1 MMATTD
7 TLSYNWL
14 TTNYSRE
21 IIMNNSDLA
30 QILIRAVEEADSSD
44 RLLDAVQELA
54 AAGIEEAVPCL
65 IAALGY
71 NNPGAAV
78 AAVDGLIA
86 IGEAA
91 VQPLLQ
97 LIDGYNYGARA
108 WAIRALAGIGDV
120 RALDTLLEAA
130 KTDFSLSVR
139 RAAARG
145 LGTLRWQQ
153 VPPEKLESI
162 QTQVLEALLL
172 ISQDPEWVVRY
183 AAVTSLETLA
193 IAIAATLPDQAS
205 RITNQLQQ
213 ILDTDVDLGVRTRV
227 KFAQE
232 KIQPQQ
238 PQQHQEVFA
247 PKIKLQDTE
256 VPHRGGSRR

>member
-1 MMATTD
+1 
-7 TLSYNWL
+7 
-14 TTNYSRE
+14 
-21 IIMNNSDLA
+21 MNNSDLA
-30 QILIRAVEEADSSD
+30 QILIRAVEEADSSE
-44 RLLDAVQELA
+44 RLVDAVQELA
-54 AAGIEEAVPCL
+54 AAGIEESVPTL

-91 VQPLLQ
+91 VSPLLE
-97 LIDGYNYGARA
+97 LIDDYNYGARA
-108 WAIRALAGIGDV
+108 WALRALAGIGDV

-145 LGTLRWQQ
+145 LGTLRWHQI
-153 VPPEKLESI
+153 PPEKVESV
-162 QTQVLEALLL
+162 QAQVLEALLL

-193 IAIAATLPDQAS
+193 IAIAVTLPDQAS

-213 ILDTDVDLGVRTRV
+213 MLDTDADLGVRTRV

-232 KIQPQQ
+232 KIQQ
-238 PQQHQEVFA
+238 QQHQEVFA
-247 PKIKLQDTE
+247 PKRKLQKTEVE
-256 VPHRGGSRR
+256 VPHRGGGRR

>member
-1 MMATTD
+1 M
-7 TLSYNWL
+7 
-14 TTNYSRE
+14 
-21 IIMNNSDLA
+21 MNNSDLA
-30 QILIRAVEEADSSD
+30 QILIRAVQEADSSE
-44 RLLDAVQELA
+44 RLVDAVQELA
-54 AAGIEEAVPCL
+54 AAHIEESVPTL

-91 VQPLLQ
+91 VPPLLQ
-97 LIDGYNYGARA
+97 LIDDYNYGARA
-108 WAIRALAGIGDV
+108 WAIRALAGIGDI

-153 VPPEKLESI
+153 VPPEKVQSV

-193 IAIAATLPDQAS
+193 MSSDNPQSGNAIAVTLPDQAS
-205 RITNQLQQ
+205 RITDRLQQ
-213 ILDTDVDLGVRTRV
+213 IVDTDVDLGVRTRV
-227 KFAQE
+227 KYAQE
-232 KIQPQQ
+232 KIQQ
-238 PQQHQEVFA
+238 QQHQEVFA
-247 PKIKLQDTE
+247 PKRKLEDVE
-256 VPHRGGSRR
+256 VPQVPYRGAGRR

>member
-1 MMATTD
+1 
-7 TLSYNWL
+7 
-14 TTNYSRE
+14 
-21 IIMNNSDLA
+21 MNNSDLA

-54 AAGIEEAVPCL
+54 TAGIEEAIPTL

-86 IGEAA
+86 IGEAS
-91 VQPLLQ
+91 VQPLLE
-97 LIDGYNYGARA
+97 LIDNYNYGARA
-108 WAIRALAGIGDV
+108 WAVRALAGIGNV

-130 KTDFSLSVR
+130 KSDFSLSVR

-145 LGTLRWQQ
+145 LGTLRWYQ

-193 IAIAATLPDQAS
+193 IAISVTLPEQAS

-213 ILDTDVDLGVRTRV
+213 MLDTDVDLGVRTRV
-227 KFAQE
+227 KFAQQ

-238 PQQHQEVFA
+238 HQQTFA
-247 PKIKLQDTE
+247 PKRKVVDPEL
-256 VPHRGGSRR
+256 PYRGGSRR

>member
-1 MMATTD
+1 
-7 TLSYNWL
+7 
-14 TTNYSRE
+14 
-21 IIMNNSDLA
+21 MNNSDIA
-30 QILIRAVEEADSSD
+30 QILIRAVEEADSSE

-54 AAGIEEAVPCL
+54 AAAIEESIPTL

-86 IGEAA
+86 IGEPA
-91 VQPLLQ
+91 VPPLLQ
-97 LIDGYNYGARA
+97 LIDDYNYGARA

-120 RALDTLLEAA
+120 RALDTLLDAA

-145 LGTLRWQQ
+145 LGTLRWHQ
-153 VPPEKLESI
+153 VPPEKLESV

-172 ISQDPEWVVRY
+172 ISQDPEWIVRY

-193 IAIAATLPDQAS
+193 IAIAITLPDQAS
-205 RITNQLQQ
+205 RITDQLQQ
-213 ILDTDVDLGVRTRV
+213 MFETDTDLGVRTRV
-227 KFAQE
+227 KFAQQ
-232 KIQPQQ
+232 KIQ

-247 PKIKLQDTE
+247 LKAKKQETE
-256 VPHRGGSRR
+256 VPHRGGGRR

>member
-1 MMATTD
+1 
-7 TLSYNWL
+7 
-14 TTNYSRE
+14 
-21 IIMNNSDLA
+21 MNNSDLA
-30 QILIRAVEEADSSD
+30 QILIRAVKEADSSD

-54 AAGIEEAVPCL
+54 AAGIEEAIPTL

-86 IGEAA
+86 IGEVA
-91 VQPLLQ
+91 VQPLLE
-97 LIDGYNYGARA
+97 LIDDYNYGARA
-108 WAIRALAGIGDV
+108 WAIRALAGIGDI

-130 KTDFSLSVR
+130 KNDFSLSVR

-145 LGTLRWQQ
+145 LGTLHWHQ
-153 VPPEKLESI
+153 VPPEKLESVQI
-162 QTQVLEALLL
+162 QVLEALLL
-172 ISQDPEWVVRY
+172 ISQEPEWIVRY

-193 IAIAATLPDQAS
+193 IAIAVTLPDQAS
-205 RITNQLQQ
+205 RITKQLQQ
-213 ILDTDVDLGVRTRV
+213 MLNTDVDLGVRTRV

-232 KIQPQQ
+232 KIQQ
-238 PQQHQEVFA
+238 QQHQEQHQEMFA

-256 VPHRGGSRR
+256 VPEVPHRGGGRR

>member
-1 MMATTD
+1 
-7 TLSYNWL
+7 
-14 TTNYSRE
+14 
-21 IIMNNSDLA
+21 MNNSDLA

-54 AAGIEEAVPCL
+54 AAGIEEAVPTL

-91 VQPLLQ
+91 VSPLLQ
-97 LIDGYNYGARA
+97 LIDDYNYGARA

-145 LGTLRWQQ
+145 LGTLRWHQ

-193 IAIAATLPDQAS
+193 IAIAATLPEQAS

-213 ILDTDVDLGVRTRV
+213 MLDTDVDLGVRTRV

-238 PQQHQEVFA
+238 HQEVFA
-247 PKIKLQDTE
+247 PKRKLQDTE
-256 VPHRGGSRR
+256 VSEVPHRGAGRR

>member
-1 MMATTD
+1 
-7 TLSYNWL
+7 
-14 TTNYSRE
+14 
-21 IIMNNSDLA
+21 MNNSDIA
-30 QILIRAVEEADSSD
+30 QILIRAVEEADSSE
-44 RLLDAVQELA
+44 RLVDAVQELA
-54 AAGIEEAVPCL
+54 AAHIEESVPTL

-91 VQPLLQ
+91 VSPLLE
-97 LIDGYNYGARA
+97 LIDDYNYGARA
-108 WAIRALAGIGDV
+108 WALRALAGIGDV

-145 LGTLRWQQ
+145 LGTLRWHQL
-153 VPPEKLESI
+153 PPEKVESV

-193 IAIAATLPDQAS
+193 MSGDNPQSGNAITATLPDQES

-213 ILDTDVDLGVRTRV
+213 MFDTDVDLGVRTRV

-232 KIQPQQ
+232 KIQQ
-238 PQQHQEVFA
+238 QQHQETFA
-247 PKIKLQDTE
+247 PKRKLQETEVE
-256 VPHRGGSRR
+256 VPHRGGGRR

>member
-1 MMATTD
+1 
-7 TLSYNWL
+7 
-14 TTNYSRE
+14 
-21 IIMNNSDLA
+21 MNNSDLA
-30 QILIRAVEEADSSD
+30 QILIRAVEEADSSE
-44 RLLDAVQELA
+44 RLVDAVQELA
-54 AAGIEEAVPCL
+54 AARIEESVPTL

-91 VQPLLQ
+91 VSPLLE
-97 LIDGYNYGARA
+97 LIDDYNYGARA
-108 WAIRALAGIGDV
+108 WALRALAGIGDV

-145 LGTLRWQQ
+145 LGTLRWHQ
-153 VPPEKLESI
+153 VPPEKVESV

-193 IAIAATLPDQAS
+193 IAIAVTLPDQAS
-205 RITNQLQQ
+205 RITSQLQQ
-213 ILDTDVDLGVRTRV
+213 MLDTDADLGVRTRV

-232 KIQPQQ
+232 KIQQ
-238 PQQHQEVFA
+238 QQHQEVFA
-247 PKIKLQDTE
+247 PTRKLQNTEVE
-256 VPHRGGSRR
+256 VPHRGGGRR

>member
-1 MMATTD
+1 
-7 TLSYNWL
+7 
-14 TTNYSRE
+14 
-21 IIMNNSDLA
+21 MNNSDLV
-30 QILIRAVEEADSSD
+30 QILIRAVEEADSSE

-54 AAGIEEAVPCL
+54 AAGIEESVPTL

-86 IGEAA
+86 IGSVA
-91 VQPLLQ
+91 VPSLLE
-97 LIDGYNYGARA
+97 LIDDYNYGARA
-108 WAIRALAGIGDV
+108 WAIRALAGIGDI

-145 LGTLRWQQ
+145 LGTLRWHEL
-153 VPPEKLESI
+153 PPEKVESV
-162 QTQVLEALLL
+162 QAQVLEALLL
-172 ISQDPEWVVRY
+172 ISQDPEWIVRY

-193 IAIAATLPDQAS
+193 MSSGNTIAVTLPDQAS
-205 RITNQLQQ
+205 MITNQLQQ
-213 ILDTDVDLGVRTRV
+213 MLDTDVDLGVRTRV

-232 KIQPQQ
+232 KIQQ
-238 PQQHQEVFA
+238 QQHQEVFA
-247 PKIKLQDTE
+247 PKRKLQETE
-256 VPHRGGSRR
+256 VPHRGAGRR

>member
-1 MMATTD
+1 
-7 TLSYNWL
+7 
-14 TTNYSRE
+14 
-21 IIMNNSDLA
+21 MNNSDLA
-30 QILIRAVEEADSSD
+30 QILIRAVQEADSSE
-44 RLLDAVQELA
+44 RLVDAVQELA
-54 AAGIEEAVPCL
+54 AAGIEESVPTL

-91 VQPLLQ
+91 VSPLLE
-97 LIDGYNYGARA
+97 LIDDYNYGARA
-108 WAIRALAGIGDV
+108 WALRALAGIGDV

-145 LGTLRWQQ
+145 LGTLRWHQ
-153 VPPEKLESI
+153 VPPEKVESV

-193 IAIAATLPDQAS
+193 IAMPAAVNNAVTLPDQAS

-213 ILDTDVDLGVRTRV
+213 ILDTDADLGVRTRV

-232 KIQPQQ
+232 KIQQR
-238 PQQHQEVFA
+238 QHQEVFA

-256 VPHRGGSRR
+256 VAHRGDGRR

>member
-1 MMATTD
+1 
-7 TLSYNWL
+7 
-14 TTNYSRE
+14 
-21 IIMNNSDLA
+21 MNNSDLA

-54 AAGIEEAVPCL
+54 AAGIEESVPTL

-86 IGEAA
+86 IGETA
-91 VQPLLQ
+91 VPSLLE
-97 LIDGYNYGARA
+97 LIDDYNYSARA

-130 KTDFSLSVR
+130 KNDFSLSVR

-145 LGTLRWQQ
+145 LGTLRWHQL
-153 VPPEKLESI
+153 PAEKVESV

-193 IAIAATLPDQAS
+193 IAIAVTLPDQAS

-213 ILDTDVDLGVRTRV
+213 MLDTDADVGVRTRV
-227 KFAQE
+227 KFAQQ
-232 KIQPQQ
+232 KIQ

-247 PKIKLQDTE
+247 PKRKLEDIE
-256 VPHRGGSRR
+256 VSEIPHRGAGRR

>member
-1 MMATTD
+1 
-7 TLSYNWL
+7 
-14 TTNYSRE
+14 
-21 IIMNNSDLA
+21 MNNSDIA
-30 QILIRAVEEADSSD
+30 QILIRAVEEADSSE

-54 AAGIEEAVPCL
+54 AAAIEESVPTL

-86 IGEAA
+86 IGEPA
-91 VQPLLQ
+91 VPPLLQ
-97 LIDGYNYGARA
+97 LIDDYNYGARA
-108 WAIRALAGIGDV
+108 WAIRALAGIGDL
-120 RALDTLLEAA
+120 RALDTLLDAA

-145 LGTLRWQQ
+145 LGTLRWHQ
-153 VPPEKLESI
+153 VPPEKLESV

-172 ISQDPEWVVRY
+172 ISEDPEWIVRY

-193 IAIAATLPDQAS
+193 IAMPAAVNNAITLPDQAS
-205 RITNQLQQ
+205 RIKDQLQQ
-213 ILDTDVDLGVRTRV
+213 MFETDTDLGVRTRV
-227 KFAQE
+227 KFAQQ
-232 KIQPQQ
+232 KIQ

-247 PKIKLQDTE
+247 VKAKKQETE
-256 VPHRGGSRR
+256 VPHRGGGRR

>member
-1 MMATTD
+1 
-7 TLSYNWL
+7 
-14 TTNYSRE
+14 
-21 IIMNNSDLA
+21 MNNSDLA

-54 AAGIEEAVPCL
+54 TAGIEEAIPTL

-86 IGEAA
+86 IGEAS
-91 VQPLLQ
+91 VQPLLE
-97 LIDGYNYGARA
+97 LIDNYNYGARA
-108 WAIRALAGIGDV
+108 WAVRALAGIGDV

-130 KTDFSLSVR
+130 KSDFSLSVR

-145 LGTLRWQQ
+145 LGTLRWYQ

-162 QTQVLEALLL
+162 QTKVLEALLL

-193 IAIAATLPDQAS
+193 IAISVTLPEQAS

-213 ILDTDVDLGVRTRV
+213 MLDTDVDLGVRTRV
-227 KFAQE
+227 KFAQQ

-238 PQQHQEVFA
+238 HQQTFA
-247 PKIKLQDTE
+247 PKRKVVDPEL
-256 VPHRGGSRR
+256 PYRGGSRR

>member
-1 MMATTD
+1 
-7 TLSYNWL
+7 
-14 TTNYSRE
+14 
-21 IIMNNSDLA
+21 MNNSELA
-30 QILIRAVEEADSSD
+30 QILIRAVVEADSSE

-54 AAGIEEAVPCL
+54 AADIEEAVPTL

-91 VQPLLQ
+91 VPPLLQ
-97 LIDGYNYGARA
+97 LIDDYNYGARA

-120 RALDTLLEAA
+120 RALDSLLEAA

-145 LGTLRWQQ
+145 LGTLQWDQ
-153 VPPEKLESI
+153 VPSEKLESV

-193 IAIAATLPDQAS
+193 IAIAVTLPDQGL

-213 ILDTDVDLGVRTRV
+213 MVDTDVDLGIRTRV
-227 KFAQE
+227 RFAQQN
-232 KIQPQQ
+232 IQQ
-238 PQQHQEVFA
+238 PQHQQAFA
-247 PKIKLQDTE
+247 PKRKQEDAE
-256 VPHRGGSRR
+256 VPHRGGGRR

>member
-1 MMATTD
+1 
-7 TLSYNWL
+7 
-14 TTNYSRE
+14 
-21 IIMNNSDLA
+21 MNNSELA
-30 QILIRAVEEADSSD
+30 QILIRAVQEADSSE
-44 RLLDAVQELA
+44 RLVDAVQELA
-54 AAGIEEAVPCL
+54 AAGIEESVPTL

-91 VQPLLQ
+91 VSPLLE
-97 LIDGYNYGARA
+97 LIDDYNYGARA
-108 WAIRALAGIGDV
+108 WALRALAGIGDV

-145 LGTLRWQQ
+145 LGTLRWHQ
-153 VPPEKLESI
+153 VPPEKVESV
-162 QTQVLEALLL
+162 QTEVLEALLL

-193 IAIAATLPDQAS
+193 IAIAVTLPDQAL

-213 ILDTDVDLGVRTRV
+213 MLDTDADLGVRTRA
-227 KFAQE
+227 KFAQQ
-232 KIQPQQ
+232 KIQ

-247 PKIKLQDTE
+247 PKRKLQETEVE
-256 VPHRGGSRR
+256 VPHRGGGRR

>member
-1 MMATTD
+1 
-7 TLSYNWL
+7 
-14 TTNYSRE
+14 
-21 IIMNNSDLA
+21 MNNNDLA
-30 QILIRAVEEADSSD
+30 QILIRAVEEADSSE
-44 RLLDAVQELA
+44 RLVDAVQELA
-54 AAGIEEAVPCL
+54 AAHIEESVPTL

-91 VQPLLQ
+91 VSPLLE
-97 LIDGYNYGARA
+97 LIDDYNYGARA
-108 WAIRALAGIGDV
+108 WALRALAGIGDV
-120 RALDTLLEAA
+120 RALDTLFEAA

-145 LGTLRWQQ
+145 LGTLRWHQL
-153 VPPEKLESI
+153 PPEKVESV

-193 IAIAATLPDQAS
+193 IATAATLPDQTS

-213 ILDTDVDLGVRTRV
+213 MFDTDVDLGVCTRV

-232 KIQPQQ
+232 KIQQ
-238 PQQHQEVFA
+238 QQHQQEVFA
-247 PKIKLQDTE
+247 PKRKLQETEVE
-256 VPHRGGSRR
+256 VPHRGGGRR

>member
-1 MMATTD
+1 
-7 TLSYNWL
+7 
-14 TTNYSRE
+14 
-21 IIMNNSDLA
+21 MNNSELA

-54 AAGIEEAVPCL
+54 AAGIEESVPTL

-91 VQPLLQ
+91 VPSLLE
-97 LIDGYNYGARA
+97 LIDDYNYSARA

-130 KTDFSLSVR
+130 KNDFSLSVR

-145 LGTLRWQQ
+145 LGTLRWHQ
-153 VPPEKLESI
+153 VPSEKVESVQI
-162 QTQVLEALLL
+162 QVLEALLL

-193 IAIAATLPDQAS
+193 IAIAVTLPDQAL

-213 ILDTDVDLGVRTRV
+213 MLDTDADLGVRTRV
-227 KFAQE
+227 KFAQQ
-232 KIQPQQ
+232 KIQ

-247 PKIKLQDTE
+247 PKRKLEDTE
-256 VPHRGGSRR
+256 VSEIPHRGSGRR

>member
-1 MMATTD
+1 
-7 TLSYNWL
+7 
-14 TTNYSRE
+14 
-21 IIMNNSDLA
+21 MNNSDLA

-54 AAGIEEAVPCL
+54 AAGIEEAVPTL

-91 VQPLLQ
+91 VSPLLQ
-97 LIDGYNYGARA
+97 LIDDYNYGARA

-145 LGTLRWQQ
+145 LGTLRWHQ

-193 IAIAATLPDQAS
+193 IAIAVTLPDQAS

-213 ILDTDVDLGVRTRV
+213 MLDTDVDLGVRTRV

-238 PQQHQEVFA
+238 HQEVFA
-247 PKIKLQDTE
+247 PKRKLQDTE
-256 VPHRGGSRR
+256 VPHRGGGRR

>member
-1 MMATTD
+1 
-7 TLSYNWL
+7 
-14 TTNYSRE
+14 
-21 IIMNNSDLA
+21 MNNSDLA
-30 QILIRAVEEADSSD
+30 KILIRAVEEADSSD
-44 RLLDAVQELA
+44 RLLDAVQELG
-54 AAGIEEAVPCL
+54 AAGIEEAVPTL

-86 IGEAA
+86 IGEVA
-91 VQPLLQ
+91 VPPLLE
-97 LIDGYNYGARA
+97 LIDDYNYGARA
-108 WAIRALAGIGDV
+108 WALRALAGIGDV

-130 KTDFSLSVR
+130 KNDFSLSVR

-145 LGTLRWQQ
+145 LGTLRWHQ
-153 VPPEKLESI
+153 VPPEKLESV

-193 IAIAATLPDQAS
+193 VAIAVTSPDQAS
-205 RITNQLQQ
+205 RITNQLEHL
-213 ILDTDVDLGVRTRV
+213 LDTDADLGVRTRV

-232 KIQPQQ
+232 KIQQQ
-238 PQQHQEVFA
+238 QHQEQQHQEVFA

-256 VPHRGGSRR
+256 VTQVPYRGGGRR

>member
-1 MMATTD
+1 
-7 TLSYNWL
+7 
-14 TTNYSRE
+14 
-21 IIMNNSDLA
+21 MNNSDLA
-30 QILIRAVEEADSSD
+30 QILIRAVQEADSSD

-54 AAGIEEAVPCL
+54 AAGIEESVPTL

-91 VQPLLQ
+91 VPSLLE
-97 LIDGYNYGARA
+97 LIDDYNYSARA

-145 LGTLRWQQ
+145 LGTLRWHQ

-172 ISQDPEWVVRY
+172 ISQDPEWIVRY
-183 AAVTSLETLA
+183 AVVTSLETLA
-193 IAIAATLPDQAS
+193 IAIAVTLPDQAS

-213 ILDTDVDLGVRTRV
+213 MLDTDVDLGVRTRV

-232 KIQPQQ
+232 KIQQQ
-238 PQQHQEVFA
+238 QDQEVFA
-247 PKIKLQDTE
+247 PRRKLQETEIE
-256 VPHRGGSRR
+256 VPHRGGGRR

>member
-1 MMATTD
+1 
-7 TLSYNWL
+7 
-14 TTNYSRE
+14 
-21 IIMNNSDLA
+21 MNNSDLA
-30 QILIRAVEEADSSD
+30 KILIRAVEEADSSD

-54 AAGIEEAVPCL
+54 AAGIEEAVPTL

-86 IGEAA
+86 IGEVA
-91 VQPLLQ
+91 VPPLLE
-97 LIDGYNYGARA
+97 LIDDYNYGARA
-108 WAIRALAGIGDV
+108 WALRALAGIGDV

-130 KTDFSLSVR
+130 KNDFSLSVR

-145 LGTLRWQQ
+145 LGTLRWHQ
-153 VPPEKLESI
+153 VPPEKLESV
-162 QTQVLEALLL
+162 QTQVLEALLV

-193 IAIAATLPDQAS
+193 VAVAVTSPDQAS

-213 ILDTDVDLGVRTRV
+213 MLDTDADLGVRTRV

-232 KIQPQQ
+232 KIQQQ
-238 PQQHQEVFA
+238 QHQEQQHQEVFA

-256 VPHRGGSRR
+256 VTEAPHRGGGRR

>member
-1 MMATTD
+1 
-7 TLSYNWL
+7 
-14 TTNYSRE
+14 
-21 IIMNNSDLA
+21 MNNSDLA

-54 AAGIEEAVPCL
+54 AAGIEESVPTL
-65 IAALGY
+65 ISALGY

-91 VQPLLQ
+91 VLPLLQ
-97 LIDGYNYGARA
+97 LIDDYNYGARA

-120 RALDTLLEAA
+120 RALDTLFEAA
-130 KTDFSLSVR
+130 KTDFSMSVR

-145 LGTLRWQQ
+145 LGTLRWHQ
-153 VPPEKLESI
+153 VPPEQVESV

-193 IAIAATLPDQAS
+193 ISGDNPQSGDAIALPDQAS

-213 ILDTDVDLGVRTRV
+213 ILDTDADLGVRTRV

-232 KIQPQQ
+232 KIQQQ
-238 PQQHQEVFA
+238 QQQQVFA
-247 PKIKLQDTE
+247 PKRKLQDTE
-256 VPHRGGSRR
+256 VAHRGDSRR

>member
-1 MMATTD
+1 
-7 TLSYNWL
+7 
-14 TTNYSRE
+14 
-21 IIMNNSDLA
+21 MNNSELA
-30 QILIRAVEEADSSD
+30 QTLIRAVEEADSSE
-44 RLLDAVQELA
+44 RLVDAVQELA
-54 AAGIEEAVPCL
+54 AAGIEESVPTL

-78 AAVDGLIA
+78 AAVNGLIA

-91 VQPLLQ
+91 VAPLLE
-97 LIDGYNYGARA
+97 LIDNYNYGARA
-108 WAIRALAGIGDV
+108 WAVRALAGIGDI

-145 LGTLRWQQ
+145 LGTLRWHQ
-153 VPPEKLESI
+153 VPPEKLESV

-172 ISQDPEWVVRY
+172 ICQDPEWVVRY

-193 IAIAATLPDQAS
+193 IAMPAAVNNAVSLPDQAS
-205 RITNQLQQ
+205 RITTQLQQ
-213 ILDTDVDLGVRTRV
+213 MLDTDPDLGVRTRV
-227 KFAQE
+227 KFAQQ

-238 PQQHQEVFA
+238 NQEVFA
-247 PKIKLQDTE
+247 PKRKLEETE
-256 VPHRGGSRR
+256 VPEVPEVPELPYRGGGRR

>member
-1 MMATTD
+1 
-7 TLSYNWL
+7 
-14 TTNYSRE
+14 
-21 IIMNNSDLA
+21 MNNSELA
-30 QILIRAVEEADSSD
+30 QILIRAVQEADSSE
-44 RLLDAVQELA
+44 RLVDAVQELA
-54 AAGIEEAVPCL
+54 AAGIEESVPTL

-91 VQPLLQ
+91 VSPLLE
-97 LIDGYNYGARA
+97 LIDDYNYGARA
-108 WAIRALAGIGDV
+108 WALRALAGIGDV

-145 LGTLRWQQ
+145 LGTLRWHQ
-153 VPPEKLESI
+153 VPPEKVESV
-162 QTQVLEALLL
+162 QTEVLEALLL

-193 IAIAATLPDQAS
+193 IAIAVTLPDQAS

-213 ILDTDVDLGVRTRV
+213 MLDTDADLGVRTRV
-227 KFAQE
+227 KFAQQ
-232 KIQPQQ
+232 KIQQ
-238 PQQHQEVFA
+238 QQHQEVFA
-247 PKIKLQDTE
+247 PKRKLQDTE
-256 VPHRGGSRR
+256 VEVPHRGGGRR

>member
-1 MMATTD
+1 
-7 TLSYNWL
+7 
-14 TTNYSRE
+14 
-21 IIMNNSDLA
+21 MNNSDFA
-30 QILIRAVEEADSSD
+30 QILIRAVEEADSSE
-44 RLLDAVQELA
+44 RLVDAVQELA
-54 AAGIEEAVPCL
+54 AAHIEESVPTL

-91 VQPLLQ
+91 VSPLLE
-97 LIDGYNYGARA
+97 LIDDYNYGARA
-108 WAIRALAGIGDV
+108 WALRALAGIGDV
-120 RALDTLLEAA
+120 RALDTLFEAA

-145 LGTLRWQQ
+145 LGTLRWHQL
-153 VPPEKLESI
+153 PPEKVESV

-213 ILDTDVDLGVRTRV
+213 MFDTDVDLGVRTRV

-232 KIQPQQ
+232 KIQQ
-238 PQQHQEVFA
+238 QQHQETFA
-247 PKIKLQDTE
+247 PKRKLQETEVE
-256 VPHRGGSRR
+256 VPHRGGGRR

>member
-1 MMATTD
+1 
-7 TLSYNWL
+7 
-14 TTNYSRE
+14 
-21 IIMNNSDLA
+21 MNNSELA
-30 QILIRAVEEADSSD
+30 EILIRAVEEADSSE
-44 RLLDAVQELA
+44 RLVDAVQELA
-54 AAGIEEAVPCL
+54 AAGIEESVPTL

-78 AAVDGLIA
+78 AAVNGLIA

-91 VQPLLQ
+91 VPPLLE
-97 LIDGYNYGARA
+97 LIDNYNYGARA
-108 WAIRALAGIGDV
+108 WAVRALAGIGDI

-145 LGTLRWQQ
+145 LGTLRWHQ
-153 VPPEKLESI
+153 VPPEKLESV

-172 ISQDPEWVVRY
+172 ICQDPEWVVRY

-193 IAIAATLPDQAS
+193 IAMPAAVNNAVSLPDQAS
-205 RITNQLQQ
+205 RITTQLQQ
-213 ILDTDVDLGVRTRV
+213 MLDTDADLGVRTRV
-227 KFAQE
+227 KFAQQ
-232 KIQPQQ
+232 KIQ

-247 PKIKLQDTE
+247 PKRKLEETE
-256 VPHRGGSRR
+256 VPEVPEVPEIPYRGGGRR

>member
-1 MMATTD
+1 
-7 TLSYNWL
+7 
-14 TTNYSRE
+14 
-21 IIMNNSDLA
+21 MNNSDLA
-30 QILIRAVEEADSSD
+30 PVLIRAVEEADSSD
-44 RLLDAVQELA
+44 RLVDAVQELA
-54 AAGIEEAVPCL
+54 AAGIEESVPTL

-91 VQPLLQ
+91 VSPLLE
-97 LIDGYNYGARA
+97 LIDDYNYGARA
-108 WAIRALAGIGDV
+108 WALRALAGIGDV

-145 LGTLRWQQ
+145 LGTLRWHQL
-153 VPPEKLESI
+153 PPEKVESV

-193 IAIAATLPDQAS
+193 IAIPAAVNNAATLPDQAS

-213 ILDTDVDLGVRTRV
+213 MLDTDADLGVRTRV

-232 KIQPQQ
+232 KIQQ
-238 PQQHQEVFA
+238 QQHQEVFP
-247 PKIKLQDTE
+247 PKRKLQETEVE
-256 VPHRGGSRR
+256 VPHRGGGRR

>member
-1 MMATTD
+1 
-7 TLSYNWL
+7 
-14 TTNYSRE
+14 
-21 IIMNNSDLA
+21 MNNSDLA
-30 QILIRAVEEADSSD
+30 KILIRAVEEADSSD

-54 AAGIEEAVPCL
+54 AAGIEEAVPTL

-86 IGEAA
+86 IGEVA
-91 VQPLLQ
+91 VPPLLE
-97 LIDGYNYGARA
+97 LIDDYNYGARA
-108 WAIRALAGIGDV
+108 WALRALAGIGDV

-130 KTDFSLSVR
+130 KNDFSLSVR

-145 LGTLRWQQ
+145 LGTLRWHQ
-153 VPPEKLESI
+153 VPPEKLESV

-193 IAIAATLPDQAS
+193 VAVAVTSPDQAL

-213 ILDTDVDLGVRTRV
+213 MLDTDADLGVRTRV

-232 KIQPQQ
+232 KIQQQ
-238 PQQHQEVFA
+238 QHQEQQHQEVFA
-247 PKIKLQDTE
+247 PKIKLQDTDVTE
-256 VPHRGGSRR
+256 VPYRGGGRR

>member
-1 MMATTD
+1 
-7 TLSYNWL
+7 
-14 TTNYSRE
+14 
-21 IIMNNSDLA
+21 MNNSDLA

-54 AAGIEEAVPCL
+54 AAGIEESVPTL

-91 VQPLLQ
+91 VPSLLE
-97 LIDGYNYGARA
+97 LIDDYNYSARA

-145 LGTLRWQQ
+145 LGTLRWHQ

-162 QTQVLEALLL
+162 QTQVLETLLV
-172 ISQDPEWVVRY
+172 ISQDPEWIVRY
-183 AAVTSLETLA
+183 AVVTSLETLA
-193 IAIAATLPDQAS
+193 IAMPAAVNNAVTLPDRAS

-213 ILDTDVDLGVRTRV
+213 MLDTDVDLGVRTRV

-232 KIQPQQ
+232 KIQQ
-238 PQQHQEVFA
+238 QQHQEVFA
-247 PKIKLQDTE
+247 PKRKLQDTEE
-256 VPHRGGSRR
+256 VPHRGGGRR

>member
-1 MMATTD
+1 
-7 TLSYNWL
+7 
-14 TTNYSRE
+14 
-21 IIMNNSDLA
+21 MNNSDLA

-54 AAGIEEAVPCL
+54 AAGIEEAIPTL

-86 IGEAA
+86 IGEAS
-91 VQPLLQ
+91 VQPLLE
-97 LIDGYNYGARA
+97 LIDNYNYGARA
-108 WAIRALAGIGDV
+108 WAVRALAGIGDV

-130 KTDFSLSVR
+130 KSDFSLSVR

-145 LGTLRWQQ
+145 LGTLRWYQ

-162 QTQVLEALLL
+162 QTQVLEALLV

-193 IAIAATLPDQAS
+193 IAISATLPEQVS

-213 ILDTDVDLGVRTRV
+213 MLDTDVDLGVCTRV
-227 KFAQE
+227 KLAQQ

-238 PQQHQEVFA
+238 HQQTFA
-247 PKIKLQDTE
+247 PKRKVVDPEL
-256 VPHRGGSRR
+256 PYRGGSRR